1 MRWFLDRLRGRKKRQ
16 AEEALARL
24 EASSDKGPE
33 AARRFEE
40 AARKIIAAPKP
51 AKR

>member
-1 MRWFLDRLRGRKKRQ
+1 MRWFLDRLKGKKKRE

-24 EASSDKGPE
+24 EEQATKGPE

-40 AARKIIAAPKP
+40 ATRRILTAPK
-51 AKR
+51 RGTR